1 MATRDLTRSFLQLRA
16 DEKAK
21 VLRRKNIVS
30 HREEGNALIKSADQE
45 ATSVTIAPGWVD
57 VVAGTN
63 QHVARIKE
71 MMEKL
76 HKLHTSRLMVRFDG
90 SESKYEQ
97 EIDQVTQEITDEF
110 RSAEKG
116 LRRMAQSD
124 HSGEFSAAD
133 AKTRQNVQRAL
144 ATQLQ
149 TLSGDFRKSQK
160 TYLARVKNQKEGPV
174 EFDFLAENEAKQK
187 RRGDTGFTQ
196 AQVTEVEIAE
206 DLINERDQ
214 EIQRIATS
222 ITELATIF
230 KELAVLVI
238 DQGTILDRIDY
249 NMEQVVEQTEKGIE
263 ELEKAEQTQKNS
275 RPMKDPYYRFNE
287 REYEWIA
294 KETWVYETKVTLSSE
309 SVESA
314 NTKLVFETLDGVA
327 RVFVN
332 GKLVTA
338 TANSFRSYTID
349 IDSLLVN
356 GVNQITVEFA
366 PVTEYAKDTA
376 TQYPYFV
383 PATENFNTWTEPS
396 HRSFARKAGS
406 DFGWDWG
413 PAFVTAG
420 IAGSAY
426 LEFQTPSL
434 VLKEMQVVQAFPAG
448 KEDLSVVRVSVSV
461 TLDGAKAR
469 HENVTFALFV
479 NGGHQTAVTTTILE
493 DWAEDAVVELLF
505 ELENPR
511 LWWPV
516 RYGEP
521 YLYNLRVDAWG
532 VDFNS
537 SLAHKSGIRLV
548 ELVQEDTNA
557 GNVTGQTFYFKINNV
572 PIFVKGANWIPTDS
586 FPTRVKPT
594 AVRHL
599 LESVRTANMNM
610 IRVWGG
616 GRYESDQ
623 FYSECD
629 RLGILVWQELM
640 FACGMYPRD
649 SAFLDNAMREVTFQI
664 ARLRKYTSIVIWGG
678 NNENENMM
686 EQFVDAPIFPP
697 GVAFNRDIAVADFT
711 KLFVDLIQPA
721 IVSMDPTRPFVD
733 TSPSNGVYSVD
744 PYVKRWGPT
753 NEIAFGDV
761 HFYDYKSDCQD
772 YRMYPRA
779 RFISEFG
786 FQSWPSAASLRDVSS
801 KEDWKSFQSFWQFL
815 KYRERHENGTAQMLA
830 QLNRRF
836 HVPFPFRH
844 EKWLG
849 EGSANQSAEVLGF
862 SIEKRIE
869 SYLYLTQIQQSLCY
883 QTAIRTWRRGKNAN
897 LGMTMGILYWQLNDI
912 WQGSSWSSIEYS
924 GRWKSLHY
932 VAKREFAPFIVSIHE
947 RAHDDTVEVY
957 GVSDVNEG
965 LQVDVVYELRRTT
978 CGSLLKSIDRKA
990 VAMAALESQFIEEL
1004 SITTILDEDATS
1016 CHHRSCF
1023 LYARCVVKSAIML
1036 EISTACEDTYHF
1048 FAPFKHLNLGWGQV
1062 AVHSVVKTETDS
1074 ATVFSVEMLS
1084 TNFVAL
1090 FVEVDAPGVLGYW
1103 SSNSFLMLANETK
1116 TLNFTL
1122 SSADDGNNLLAD
1134 AFSKII
1140 QVNWLQKS
1148 YDNSIALDAAVQ

>member
-30 HREEGNALIKSADQE
+30 HREEGNALIKSSDQE

-275 RPMKDPYYRFNE
+275 RPMKCIGLLLVMIFVMTVLLCSQIASSLWTTGRYELQMVQSTWTTDPYYRFNE

-327 RVFVN
+327 SVFVN

-366 PVTEYAKDTA
+366 PVTEYAKDT
-376 TQYPYFV
+376 
-383 PATENFNTWTEPS
+383 PS
-396 HRSFARKAGS
+396 HRSFVRKAGS

-448 KEDLSVVRVSVSV
+448 KEDLSIVRVSVSV

-469 HENVTFALFV
+469 HENVTFDLFV

-594 AVRHL
+594 A
-599 LESVRTANMNM
+599 

-640 FACGMYPRD
+640 FACG
-649 SAFLDNAMREVTFQI
+649 I
-664 ARLRKYTSIVIWGG
+664 
-678 NNENENMM
+678 
-686 EQFVDAPIFPP
+686 
-697 GVAFNRDIAVADFT
+697 
-711 KLFVDLIQPA
+711 
-721 IVSMDPTRPFVD
+721 
-733 TSPSNGVYSVD
+733 
-744 PYVKRWGPT
+744 
-753 NEIAFGDV
+753 DV

-786 FQSWPSAASLRDVSS
+786 FQSWPSAASLRD
-801 KEDWKSFQSFWQFL
+801 
-815 KYRERHENGTAQMLA
+815 
-830 QLNRRF
+830 
-836 HVPFPFRH
+836 
-844 EKWLG
+844 
-849 EGSANQSAEVLGF
+849 
-862 SIEKRIE
+862 
-869 SYLYLTQIQQSLCY
+869 
-883 QTAIRTWRRGKNAN
+883 
-897 LGMTMGILYWQLNDI
+897 
-912 WQGSSWSSIEYS
+912 GSSWSSIEYS

-990 VAMAALESQFIEEL
+990 VAMAALESRFIEEL

-1016 CHHRSCF
+1016 CHRRSCF
-1023 LYARCVVKSAIML
+1023 LYARCVVKSATMP
-1036 EISTACEDTYHF
+1036 EVSTACEDTYHF
-1048 FAPFKHLNLGWGQV
+1048 FTPFKHLNLGWGQV

-1074 ATVFSVEMLS
+1074 TTVFSVELLS

-1134 AFSKII
+1134 TFSKII